1 MGTNRHGL
9 AVSQAPPESFD
20 RHLRRAFEHDGGI
33 VPPSRESNIGALLV
47 ADQGR

>member
-1 MGTNRHGL
+1 MSTNRQGL
-9 AVSQAPPESFD
+9 AVSQAPPESLE

-33 VPPSRESNIGALLV
+33 FPPSRESNIGVLLV